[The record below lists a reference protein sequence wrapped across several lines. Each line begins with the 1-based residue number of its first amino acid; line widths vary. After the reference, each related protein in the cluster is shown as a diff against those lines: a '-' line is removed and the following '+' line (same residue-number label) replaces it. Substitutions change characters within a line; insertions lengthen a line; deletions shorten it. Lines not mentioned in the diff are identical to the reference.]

1 MKKLLA
7 LVLCVLLVCTVFFG
21 CTNTA
26 PAPESGLPG
35 ERDHGE
41 RNPGEIAQG
50 DVSEEY
56 PPQNDPTQD
65 YSARPLRLFVD
76 FYAGFIGAVSYRT
89 DDDMVEDILNMV
101 AERGGPTDIEVEMM
115 PPQPDARQTELNR
128 LRVELMAGGGPDV
141 FLTTSVEPIYSGQD
155 QALFQFP
162 EQAMRRGFFLKLDE
176 YIENA
181 QFMEWEKLNPV
192 VMDAGRTE
200 EGQYLLPIVYSF
212 PMAFFLADDVDPYP
226 VTTTW
231 SDIAAGNDP
240 VLNTLMEPQY
250 DSEGRKDWCG
260 TSYLS
265 LTWKNLA
272 DYDSGELLISEED
285 LLQRAKEAL
294 AVGEKGTTELRHFSS
309 TMSRELFSPS
319 SQWLTFD
326 VERYQGITPTD
337 PVTMIPLYCD
347 QGGAVVPVRAYT
359 GINAA
364 TERPEDAFF
373 VTDVLLSED
382 FQGKSFLFD
391 AWEGRSIPVCDELTG
406 VMLAPILEAYLEARS
421 QITSARI
428 ATPLDA
434 KINGAMLEYQWMLE
448 DGEATEEALEKL
460 ISDAYREMKQMLDE
474 S

>member
-1 MKKLLA
+1 MKKFLSLL
-7 LVLCVLLVCTVFFG
+7 LCVLLICTAFSG
-21 CTNTA
+21 CNGEAETA
-26 PAPESGLPG
+26 KEVSDLPEQSQEQLQNQP
-35 ERDHGE
+35 
-41 RNPGEIAQG
+41 
-50 DVSEEY
+50 EE
-56 PPQNDPTQD
+56 QSDSPTQK
-65 YSARPLRLFVD
+65 PLRLFVD
-76 FYAGFIGAVSYRT
+76 FYAGFIGMISYKT
-89 DDDMVEDILNMV
+89 DDDMVEEILKMV

-115 PPQPDARQTELNR
+115 PSQPEERQAELNR

-141 FLTTSVEPIYSGQD
+141 FLTTSVEPTYSGQN

-181 QFMEWEKLNPV
+181 QFMEWKKLNPV

-200 EGQYLLPIVYSF
+200 EGQFLLPLVYYF

-260 TSYLS
+260 TGYFS

-294 AVGEKGTTELRHFSS
+294 ALGEKDTTELRHFFSIM
-309 TMSRELFSPS
+309 TRELFSPS
-319 SQWLTFD
+319 GQQLTFD
-326 VERYQGITPTD
+326 AERYQGITPTD

-347 QGGAVVPVRAYT
+347 GGGAVVPVRAYT

-373 VTDVLLSED
+373 VADVLLSEE
-382 FQGKSFLFD
+382 FQGKSWLSM
-391 AWEGRSIPVCDELTG
+391 AWGRCIPVCDELTG
-406 VMLAPILEAYLEARS
+406 VMLAPVLEAYLEARS

-434 KINGAMLEYQWMLE
+434 KINSVMLEYQWMLE
-448 DGEATEEALEKL
+448 DGEATGEALEKL